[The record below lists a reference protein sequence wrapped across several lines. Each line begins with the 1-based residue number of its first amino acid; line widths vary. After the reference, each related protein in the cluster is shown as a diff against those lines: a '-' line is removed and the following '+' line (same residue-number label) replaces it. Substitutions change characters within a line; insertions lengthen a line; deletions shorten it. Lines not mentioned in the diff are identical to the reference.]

1 MYPAPSESKHNYTV
15 RVDQYMRITV
25 CFKLHRTSL
34 ILQTAEPDDQ
44 THSMILIL

>member
-15 RVDQYMRITV
+15 TADQYMRITV

-34 ILQTAEPDDQ
+34 ILQTAEPEDQ